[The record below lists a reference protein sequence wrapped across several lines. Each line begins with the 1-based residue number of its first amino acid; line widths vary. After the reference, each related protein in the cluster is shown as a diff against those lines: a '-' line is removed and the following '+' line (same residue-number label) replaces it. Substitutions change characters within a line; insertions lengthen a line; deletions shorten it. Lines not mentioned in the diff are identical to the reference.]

1 MLALQRPS
9 GWSRHDLGNF
19 LASLLPLFGGVEV
32 EGEEVLALGVML
44 GLAVE
49 DFVDVPVDVRSR
61 LIEPLRNITAPGG
74 LDASAVSPPSSCVS
88 SQSCWSGG

>member
-9 GWSRHDLGNF
+9 GWSRHDLGYF

-61 LIEPLRNITAPGG
+61 LIEPSRNITAPGG
-74 LDASAVSPPSSCVS
+74 VDASAVSPPSSCVS
-88 SQSCWSGG
+88 YQSR